1 MLILPTFGIIILNM
15 EEKHSFE
22 PELVVRREYLER
34 LNNLK
39 HKKLIKIVTGIR
51 RCGKSTV
58 LEMFRAQ
65 LLNEGVE
72 ENQIIFLNLEEYE
85 NKDLRNPDALYSYIK
100 ERLTSKMN
108 YIILDEIQRVENF
121 PDVVDSLYV
130 KKNVDLYLAGSNSSL
145 LSSEI
150 ATLISGRYV
159 EIKMLPLSFKEFVVA
174 TKQEDNLSKAYN
186 QYVSTSSFPYVL
198 ELLQTPA
205 EINPYLEGIYNTVL
219 VKDIID
225 RKKISDTPVLKSVT
239 RFLFDNI
246 GLELSS
252 KKIADTLTSSS
263 RKSDPKTIE
272 KYVGALEESFIVYRA
287 GRYNIKGMEY
297 LKSLEKYYVSDIGLR
312 NFMLGKKAMD
322 VGHILENI
330 VYLELLRRHY
340 DVYVGKIDDAEVDF
354 VAQTQDGNT
363 YIQVATSVRDE
374 QTLQR
379 ELRPL
384 KAVKDNYPKMI
395 LTLDDDPPGD
405 YNGIAR
411 MNALDWLMGD

>member
-1 MLILPTFGIIILNM
+1 MK
-15 EEKHSFE
+15 EKHSFE
-22 PELVVRREYLER
+22 PEFVVRREYLER

-174 TKQEDNLSKAYN
+174 TRQEDNLSKAYN

-225 RKKISDTPVLKSVT
+225 RKKISDTTVLKSVT

-252 KKIADTLTSSS
+252 KKIADTLTSNS

-272 KYVGALEESFIVYRA
+272 KYVSALEESFIVYRA
-287 GRYNIKGMEY
+287 GRYNIKGKEY

-322 VGHILENI
+322 VGHILENV

-363 YIQVATSVRDE
+363 YFQVAASVRDE

-405 YNGIAR
+405 YDGITR
-411 MNALDWLMGD
+411 MNALDWLMEN

>member
-1 MLILPTFGIIILNM
+1 MK
-15 EEKHSFE
+15 EKHSFE
-22 PELVVRREYLER
+22 TELVVRKEYLER

-85 NKDLRNPDALYSYIK
+85 NKALRNPDALYSYIK

-130 KKNVDLYLAGSNSSL
+130 KKNVDLYLTGSNSSL

-159 EIKMLPLSFKEFVVA
+159 EIKMLPLSFREFVVA
-174 TKQEDNLSKAYN
+174 TKQEDNLSKAYS

-225 RKKISDTPVLKSVT
+225 RKKISDTTVLKSVT

-252 KKIADTLTSSS
+252 KKIADTLTSNS

-287 GRYNIKGMEY
+287 GRYNIKGKEY

-322 VGHILENI
+322 VGHILENV

-363 YIQVATSVRDE
+363 YIQVAASVRDE

-384 KAVKDNYPKMI
+384 KAVKDNYPKII

-405 YNGIAR
+405 YNGITR
-411 MNALDWLMGD
+411 MNALDWLMGN

>member
-1 MLILPTFGIIILNM
+1 MV
-15 EEKHSFE
+15 EKHSFE
-22 PELVVRREYLER
+22 TEIVIRREYLER

-58 LEMFRAQ
+58 LEMFRDQ

-85 NKDLRNPDALYSYIK
+85 NKELRNPDTLYGYIK

-130 KKNVDLYLAGSNSSL
+130 KKNLDLYLTGSNSSL

-159 EIKMLPLSFKEFVVA
+159 EIKMLPLSFKEFVTA
-174 TKQEDNLSKAYN
+174 TKQEVNLSKAYS
-186 QYVSTSSFPYVL
+186 QYISTSSFPYVL

-205 EINPYLEGIYNTVL
+205 EINSYLEGIFNTVL

-225 RKKISDTPVLKSVT
+225 RKKISDTTVLKSVT

-252 KKIADTLTSSS
+252 KKIADTLTSNS

-272 KYVGALEESFIVYRA
+272 KYVSALEESFIVYRA
-287 GRYNIKGMEY
+287 GRYNIKGKEY

-340 DVYVGKIDDAEVDF
+340 DVYIGKIDDAEVDF
-354 VAQTQDGNT
+354 VAQSQEGNT
-363 YIQVATSVRDE
+363 YIQVAASVRDE

-405 YNGIAR
+405 YNGILR

>member
-1 MLILPTFGIIILNM
+1 M
-15 EEKHSFE
+15 EEKHGFE
-22 PELVVRREYLER
+22 TELVVRREYLER

-39 HKKLIKIVTGIR
+39 HKKLIKIVTGVR

-85 NKDLRNPDALYSYIK
+85 NKELRNHDNLYSYIK

-130 KKNVDLYLAGSNSSL
+130 KKNVDLYLTGSNSSL

-159 EIKMLPLSFKEFVVA
+159 EIKMLPLSFREFVVA
-174 TKQEDNLSKAYN
+174 TKQENNLSKAYN

-219 VKDIID
+219 VKDISD
-225 RKKISDTPVLKSVT
+225 RKKISDTMVLKSVT

-252 KKIADTLTSSS
+252 KKIADTLTSNS

-287 GRYNIKGMEY
+287 GRYNIKGKEY

-322 VGHILENI
+322 VGHILENV

-363 YIQVATSVRDE
+363 YIQVAASVRDE

-384 KAVKDNYPKMI
+384 KAVKDNYPKLI

-405 YNGIAR
+405 YNGITR
-411 MNALDWLMGD
+411 MNALDWLMRN

>member
-1 MLILPTFGIIILNM
+1 M

-22 PELVVRREYLER
+22 TELVVRREYLER

-58 LEMFRAQ
+58 LEMFRSQ
-65 LLNEGVE
+65 LLNEGAE

-85 NKDLRNPDALYSYIK
+85 NKELRNPDALYSYIK

-108 YIILDEIQRVENF
+108 YIILDEIQRVESF

-130 KKNVDLYLAGSNSSL
+130 KKNVDLYLTGSNSSL

-174 TKQEDNLSKAYN
+174 TKQENNLSKAYN

-198 ELLQTPA
+198 ELLQAPT

-225 RKKISDTPVLKSVT
+225 RKKISDTTVLKSVT

-252 KKIADTLTSSS
+252 KKIADTLTSNS

-287 GRYNIKGMEY
+287 GRYNIKGKEY

-330 VYLELLRRHY
+330 VYLELLRRRC

-363 YIQVATSVRDE
+363 YIQVAASVRDE

-405 YNGIAR
+405 YNGITR
-411 MNALDWLMGD
+411 MNALDWLMEN

>member
-1 MLILPTFGIIILNM
+1 MLILQTFGIIFLNM

-22 PELVVRREYLER
+22 PELVVRSGYLER

-39 HKKLIKIVTGIR
+39 HKRLIKIVTGIR

-58 LEMFRAQ
+58 LEMFRRH
-65 LLNEGVE
+65 LLNEGVGD
-72 ENQIIFLNLEEYE
+72 NQIIFLNLEEYE
-85 NKDLRNPDALYSYIK
+85 NKELRNPDVLYSYIK

-130 KKNVDLYLAGSNSSL
+130 KKNVDLYLTGSNSSL

-159 EIKMLPLSFKEFVVA
+159 EIKMLPLSFREFVVA

-186 QYVSTSSFPYVL
+186 QYASTSSFPYVL

-225 RKKISDTPVLKSVT
+225 RKKISDTTVLKSVT

-252 KKIADTLTSSS
+252 KKIADTLTSNS

-272 KYVGALEESFIVYRA
+272 KYVSALEESFIVYRA
-287 GRYNIKGMEY
+287 GRYNIKGKEY

-322 VGHILENI
+322 VGHILENV

-363 YIQVATSVRDE
+363 YFQVAASVRDE

-405 YNGIAR
+405 YNGITR
-411 MNALDWLMGD
+411 MNALDWLMGN